1 MMFTLRAPLWAAGL
15 LLVALLAAC
24 ERRPDLMP
32 VPAPNVAGFE
42 KSVQAALTQAQQQLA
57 KAQSGR
63 ASNAELAQAFGDL
76 AMTYHAHQLAPAS
89 QAAYRNAQLLAPKDP
104 RWPYLLGHAHQDAA
118 QPEQAIPAFEAALAL
133 NPTDRAML
141 HSLGKA
147 ALQRGELDK
156 AQAAF
161 EKLLDARDSRAA
173 ALAGLGMIAL
183 ARNDARAA
191 AGHLEE
197 ALQLAP
203 GAARLRQPLASAWRA
218 AGERD
223 KAEAALRG
231 FSPDAPDPGVP
242 DPLARALADKA
253 ATSRA
258 LVQRGQ
264 RYGSQGKYELA
275 AQAFEAAA
283 QSQPNDAA
291 TLANWGISL
300 ANLARLEPAE
310 QALRRSLAI
319 DAINPVAQ
327 FSLAVVI
334 DRQGRDADARALYT
348 AILERDP
355 RHQQARL
362 YLADAS
368 LRSGDAETAIRVYS
382 EALAQ
387 QASPRTRLSL
397 AFAQIKVA
405 RYGQAKALLEQ
416 GLAVDPRDIGMTNA
430 LVRLL
435 AAAPDPTVRDGSR
448 ARQLGRELFAAT
460 QSAEVGESYAMALAE
475 TGEFELALTLQR
487 QALDAWEKAQQ
498 RPHAKDLA
506 QRNLALYREHKP
518 AREPWAPQDVVFLP
532 RSPAVNRVPRK
543 GGAARRAG

>member
-1 MMFTLRAPLWAAGL
+1 MTFAVRAPAWAAWL
-15 LLVALLAAC
+15 LGVALLAAC
-24 ERRPDLMP
+24 ERRPDLLP
-32 VPAPNVAGFE
+32 VPAPGVAGFE
-42 KSVQAALTQAQQQLA
+42 KSVQSAIEQAQQNLNKLQG
-57 KAQSGR
+57 GR

-76 AMTYHAHQLAPAS
+76 AMTYHAHQLAQAA
-89 QAAYRNAQLLAPKDP
+89 QAAYRNAQMLAPRDP
-104 RWPYLLGHAHQDAA
+104 RWPYLLGHAYQDAA
-118 QPEQAIPAFEAALAL
+118 QTEQAIPAFEAALAL

-173 ALAGLGMIAL
+173 ALAGLGLIAL
-183 ARNDARAA
+183 ARNDPRAA
-191 AGHLEE
+191 AAKLEE

-223 KAEAALRG
+223 KAQAALRG

-264 RYGSQGKYELA
+264 RYGSQGRYDLA

-283 QSQPNDAA
+283 QSQPNDATA
-291 TLANWGISL
+291 LANWGISL
-300 ANLARLEPAE
+300 ANLAQLEPAE

-319 DAINPVAQ
+319 DADNPVAQ

-334 DRQGRDADARALYT
+334 DRQGRDGDARAMYS

-362 YLADAS
+362 YLADAT
-368 LRSGDAETAIRVYS
+368 LRGGDAETAMRVYT
-382 EALAQ
+382 EALVR

-397 AFAQIKVA
+397 AFAQIKA
-405 RYGQAKALLEQ
+405 GRYGPARAQLEQ
-416 GLAVDPRDIGMTNA
+416 GLATDPRDIGMSNA

-435 AAAPDPTVRDGSR
+435 AAAPDATVRDGAR
-448 ARQLGRELFAAT
+448 ALRLGRELFEAT
-460 QSAEVGESYAMALAE
+460 QSPEVGESYAMALAE
-475 TGEFELALTLQR
+475 TGDFELAQKLQR
-487 QALDAWEKAQQ
+487 EALAAWEKMQ
-498 RPHAKDLA
+498 RPHAKGLA
-506 QRNLALYREHKP
+506 ERNLALYRERKP
-518 AREPWAPQDVVFLP
+518 AREPWAPLDIVFQP
-532 RSPAVNRVPRK
+532 RSPAVS
-543 GGAARRAG
+543 RAGR